1 MLFRQILHDDL
12 GCASYLV
19 GDEKAGVAAVVDP
32 RLEIEEYL
40 ELARYLGVRIEHIFE
55 THNHADH
62 VSGHGRLAEATGATI
77 HVHRLTASEFEHEPF
92 DDGDRWQLG
101 ELRIEALHTPGHRP
115 EHSCFLLTD
124 LRRGD
129 DPWAVLTGDSLFVG
143 DVARPDLAVERTEGA
158 RGIFRSLHERLLT
171 LPDDVEVWPG
181 HLGGSMCGGPGMD
194 LKVSSTIGFERRH
207 NPMLAIADEG
217 AFVDASIS
225 RTGAQPPNFQAI
237 VALNHGP
244 LLAADLAVARLYPGQ
259 LTARQ
264 LESAALIDVRTD
276 VQFAAGHIPGAI
288 SIPTNRGGFGTKVA
302 WVAAG
307 APQLIFVGRDDSD
320 GRHAA
325 TLAAAVGFAEPVAH
339 GGVLAGGWSSW
350 AAEGRPLEVLWRL
363 PVDEIGPY
371 VSGEHRVQTVD
382 VRDADEFESGHIPG
396 SLNVPWHDIHG
407 IPEGLDSAQPIL
419 VICAS
424 GQRAGTA
431 ASLLQRYGAHEVIH
445 VVGGGVPTWKR
456 LGGEVVSSAGQ
467 TEQAA
472 V

>member
-12 GCASYLV
+12 GCTSYLV

-92 DDGDRWQLG
+92 DDGDQWQLG

-129 DPWAVLTGDSLFVG
+129 EPWAVLTGDSLFVG
-143 DVARPDLAVERTEGA
+143 DVARPDLAVERAEGA
-158 RGIFRSLHERLLT
+158 RGIFHALHEKLLT
-171 LPDDVEVWPG
+171 LPDYVEVWPG

-225 RTGAQPPNFQAI
+225 RTGAQPPNFHAI

-244 LLAADLAVARLYPGQ
+244 LLTEDLAVSRLYPGQ

-264 LESAALIDVRTD
+264 LEDAALIDIRTD

-288 SIPTNRGGFGTKVA
+288 SIPIGRSGFGTKVA

-307 APQLIFVGRDDSD
+307 ASQVMFVGRDDD
-320 GRHAA
+320 DAHRAA
-325 TLAAAVGFAEPVAH
+325 ALAAAVGFAEPVAR

-350 AAEGRPLEVLWRL
+350 TAEGRPLETLQRL

-371 VSGEHRVQTVD
+371 IDGMHPAQVLD
-382 VRDADEFESGHIPG
+382 VRDADEFEAGHIPG
-396 SLNVPWHDIHG
+396 SLNIPWHDIKG
-407 IPEGLDSAQPIL
+407 VPEQLDAAQPVL

-445 VVGGGVPTWKR
+445 VVGGGVPAWRR
-456 LGGEVVSSAGQ
+456 LGGQVVGGAANGQ
-467 TEQAA
+467 RATA
-472 V
+472 